1 MEKRKMMAAVVIV
14 IAAFSIIPRIGK
26 STDIEQRGEELSI
39 SIGKHRLIAN
49 INGGEIQDSFLIIGQ
64 GLRHGDLYFTALL
77 SVIPLNVTE
86 QLNRTYGDFH
96 KCASPGASEAQRSV
110 KTMILYAANHNV
122 EQKLKSIDKL
132 TLAGKSPVIQITY
145 MELKIT
151 SHTIKMSGE
160 EIQVTSRDNTPS
172 FLVKDVQLIKKDRFS

>member
-1 MEKRKMMAAVVIV
+1 
-14 IAAFSIIPRIGK
+14 
-26 STDIEQRGEELSI
+26 
-39 SIGKHRLIAN
+39 
-49 INGGEIQDSFLIIGQ
+49 
-64 GLRHGDLYFTALL
+64 
-77 SVIPLNVTE
+77 
-86 QLNRTYGDFH
+86 
-96 KCASPGASEAQRSV
+96 
-110 KTMILYAANHNV
+110 MILYAANHNV

-172 FLVKDVQLIKKDRFS
+172 FLVKDVQLIKKDRFP